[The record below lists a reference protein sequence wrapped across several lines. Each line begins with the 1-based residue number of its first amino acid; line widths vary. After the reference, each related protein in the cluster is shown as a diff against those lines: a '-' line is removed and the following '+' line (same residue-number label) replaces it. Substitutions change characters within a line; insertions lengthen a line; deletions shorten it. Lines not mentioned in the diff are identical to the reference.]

1 MRVSSVS
8 ADRFRSLDGVVLD
21 LGEGTT
27 AIFGPNGSGKTNLL
41 EAAYFGLTGKSFRTA
56 DRRDLIPFGGDHAR
70 VRVEIEDD
78 GGVTHEFLTATSRTE
93 QTRTTLDGARVERAE
108 ATGHRPAV
116 TVFSPDRLEL
126 VKGPPALRRA
136 HLDRFVGAR
145 WHSRADLRREYG
157 RTLAQR
163 NALLSA
169 IARGDG
175 SPAGLDTWDAQLART
190 GAKLAEA
197 REEATGLLAPA
208 YGEASV
214 SLGLEGRNGLSYRPA
229 AGTGEEELLAGFGE
243 RRERDVEAGRT
254 TWGPQNDEL
263 RLERDGRQLRRFGSQ
278 GQQRLG
284 LLALLFAERRVLAEA
299 GNPIP
304 LLLLDDVM
312 SELDS
317 TRRDALVD
325 QLSLGGQAVISAAE
339 ENLLPA
345 DPELT
350 RIPIAELLGARSAA
364 TDGGGAEG

>member
-8 ADRFRSLDGVVLD
+8 ADRFRSLDDVVLE
-21 LGEGTT
+21 LGGGTT

-70 VRVEIEDD
+70 VRVVIEDD
-78 GGVTHEFLTATSRTE
+78 GGVAHEFLTATSRAE

-108 ATGHRPAV
+108 ATVHRPAV

-163 NALLSA
+163 NALLLA
-169 IARGDG
+169 IARGEK
-175 SPAGLDTWDAQLART
+175 SEAGLDTWDAQLART
-190 GAKLAEA
+190 GARLAGA
-197 REEATGLLAPA
+197 REEATDLLAPA

-229 AGTGEEELLAGFGE
+229 AGTSEEELLAGLGE

-299 GNPIP
+299 GNPVP

-317 TRRDALVD
+317 TRRDALVE

-339 ENLLPA
+339 EELLPGDA
-345 DPELT
+345 ELT
-350 RIPIAELLGARSAA
+350 RVPIADLLGAQSATA
-364 TDGGGAEG
+364 GGGAVEG

>member
-8 ADRFRSLDGVVLD
+8 ADRFRSLEGVFLE

-27 AIFGPNGSGKTNLL
+27 AVFGPNGSGKTNLL
-41 EAAYFGLTGKSFRTA
+41 EAVYFGLTGRSFRTA

-70 VRVEIEDD
+70 VRVEVE
-78 GGVTHEFLTATSRTE
+78 GGEGVSHEFLTATSRSE

-108 ATGHRPAV
+108 AALHRPAV

-126 VKGPPALRRA
+126 VKGPPSLRRA

-145 WHSRADLRREYG
+145 WFSRADLRQEYG

-169 IARGDG
+169 IARGDR
-175 SPAGLDTWDAQLART
+175 SPAGLDTWDAQLAVSGSR
-190 GAKLAEA
+190 LACA
-197 REEATGLLAPA
+197 REEATELLAPA
-208 YGEASV
+208 YGEASAN
-214 SLGLEGRNGLSYRPA
+214 LGLDGRNGLTYRAA
-229 AGTGEEELLAGFGE
+229 AGTTEEELLAGFSE
-243 RRERDVEAGRT
+243 RRERDIEAGRT

-317 TRRDALVD
+317 TRRESLIDL
-325 QLSLGGQAVISAAE
+325 LSLGGQAVISAAE
-339 ENLLPA
+339 EDLLPE
-345 DPELT
+345 DPGMT
-350 RIPIAELLGARSAA
+350 RVPIAELLVARS
-364 TDGGGAEG
+364 TTTTEGGAKG

>member
-8 ADRFRSLDGVVLD
+8 ADRFRSLEGVVIE

-41 EAAYFGLTGKSFRTA
+41 EAAYFGLTGRSFRTA

-70 VRVEIEDD
+70 VRVEVEDE
-78 GGVTHEFLTATSRTE
+78 GGVSHEFLTATSRTE
-93 QTRTTLDGARVERAE
+93 QTRTTLDGAKVERAE
-108 ATGHRPAV
+108 AAVHRPAV

-136 HLDRFVGAR
+136 HLDRFLGAR
-145 WHSRADLRREYG
+145 WQSRADLRQEYG

-175 SPAGLDTWDAQLART
+175 SPGGLDTWDAQLART
-190 GAKLAEA
+190 GARLAEA
-197 REEATGLLAPA
+197 REEATELLAPA
-208 YGEASV
+208 YEEV
-214 SLGLEGRNGLSYRPA
+214 SSNLGLEGPNGLSYRPA
-229 AGTGEEELLAGFGE
+229 AGTTEAALLAGFGE
-243 RRERDVEAGRT
+243 RRERDIEAGRT

-284 LLALLFAERRVLAEA
+284 LLALLFAERRVLAQA

-317 TRRDALVD
+317 TRRDSLID
-325 QLSLGGQAVISAAE
+325 LLSLGGQAMISAAE
-339 ENLLPA
+339 EDLLPDDA
-345 DPELT
+345 EMT
-350 RIPIAELLGARSAA
+350 RVSIAELLGTRSTA
-364 TDGGGAEG
+364 TTEGGAKG

>member
-8 ADRFRSLDGVVLD
+8 ADRFRSLDGVVLE

-27 AIFGPNGSGKTNLL
+27 AVFGPNGSGKTNLL

-70 VRVEIEDD
+70 VRVEIEEE

-108 ATGHRPAV
+108 ATVHRPAV

-169 IARGDG
+169 IARGSG

-190 GAKLAEA
+190 GARLAEA
-197 REEATGLLAPA
+197 RAEATDLLAPA
-208 YGEASV
+208 YAEASAN
-214 SLGLEGRNGLSYRPA
+214 LGLEGQNGLSYRPA
-229 AGTGEEELLAGFGE
+229 AGMSEEDLLAGFSE
-243 RRERDVEAGRT
+243 RRERDVESGRT

-317 TRRDALVD
+317 TRRDSLLS

-339 ENLLPA
+339 RELLPDDSEMA
-345 DPELT
+345 
-350 RIPIAELLGARSAA
+350 RVPIADLLEAQSSSAARSG
-364 TDGGGAEG
+364 TQG